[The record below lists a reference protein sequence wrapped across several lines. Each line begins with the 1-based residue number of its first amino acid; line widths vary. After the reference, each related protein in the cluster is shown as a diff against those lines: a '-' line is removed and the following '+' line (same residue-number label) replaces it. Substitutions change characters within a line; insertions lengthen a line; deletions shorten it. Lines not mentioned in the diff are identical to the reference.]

1 MPTSVERIVVQATAA
16 EKKAIVAKA
25 RKLGLPTSE
34 LMRRGAVAYASDP
47 TDEELGL
54 LADSAAAAAEHAV
67 ASIDD
72 ALAFVE
78 ASNQRIAALERKAR
92 AAAAAAKRSRIRNAA

>member
-1 MPTSVERIVVQATAA
+1 VAAAAQRIVVQATAA

-34 LMRRGAVAYASDP
+34 LMRRGAAAYGSAAA
-47 TDEELGL
+47 DEELGL
-54 LADSAAAAAEHAV
+54 LADSARSAAERAV
-67 ASIDD
+67 AAIDD

-78 ASNQRIAALERKAR
+78 ASNRRIAAMEHK
-92 AAAAAAKRSRIRNAA
+92 AAAAATVAARSRIKKAA